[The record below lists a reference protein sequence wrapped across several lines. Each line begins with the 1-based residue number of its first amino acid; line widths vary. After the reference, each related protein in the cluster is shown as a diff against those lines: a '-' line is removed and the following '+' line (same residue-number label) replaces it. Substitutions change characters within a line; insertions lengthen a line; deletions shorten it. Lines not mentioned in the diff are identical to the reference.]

1 MAANTLDPRIF
12 FVKSCPPTFDIDTDK
27 DDWRGW
33 KLEWTHYLIFSG
45 LTKLNTEPTP
55 ANPADGAADNVQ
67 RGILEKAKRSTTL
80 AALMPAMARPT
91 LRVLQNL
98 DMTANEH
105 QDPDTVLAKLE
116 AHIEGD
122 TNYRVHRQQFY
133 NRLRHTGEPFDDYIV
148 ALRDISQKCNFVAP
162 AINTIAED
170 RILQL
175 VIMGI
180 NDQDV
185 TEKLL
190 QLNNTTTYAQAT
202 AQARSIIAAK
212 RDAAKGTSSGA
223 ATSRVHTTAR
233 PPQTPAWIAPTT
245 DRTGPCP
252 QCGYNK
258 HRGTS

>member
-1 MAANTLDPRIF
+1 
-12 FVKSCPPTFDIDTDK
+12 
-27 DDWRGW
+27 
-33 KLEWTHYLIFSG
+33 
-45 LTKLNTEPTP
+45 
-55 ANPADGAADNVQ
+55 
-67 RGILEKAKRSTTL
+67 
-80 AALMPAMARPT
+80 
-91 LRVLQNL
+91 
-98 DMTANEH
+98 
-105 QDPDTVLAKLE
+105 
-116 AHIEGD
+116 
-122 TNYRVHRQQFY
+122 
-133 NRLRHTGEPFDDYIV
+133 V
-148 ALRDISQKCNFVAP
+148 ALRDILQKCNFVAP